1 MFLFGLAVFFLS
13 WRRMTSALALP
24 DDFCDAFENALCSR
38 RPKAK
43 RVVAA
48 TTAQAVGDHATASA
62 VGPDATASAVG
73 DSAGASAPAAGA
85 SARAA
90 KNLVVKRSS
99 YVMVEQHDIGQRARA
114 FRDTWFA
121 RFNKR
126 HGWLQ
131 GFISEEYEDVISDK
145 VVERLRSQVRSAIR
159 CVEKQTDFVGKKS
172 ARPRVP
178 R

>member
-1 MFLFGLAVFFLS
+1 
-13 WRRMTSALALP
+13 MTSGFALP

-62 VGPDATASAVG
+62 VG

-90 KNLVVKRSS
+90 KNPVVKRSS

-121 RFNKR
+121 KYHKR

-145 VVERLRSQVRSAIR
+145 MVERVRSQVRSAIR
-159 CVEKQTDFVGKKS
+159 CVEKQSDFVKKYFS
-172 ARPRVP
+172 ILSVFLSREKLTQKQLSNFAKLYFLDDNI
-178 R
+178 